1 MLGGFGK
8 GARLRVGPVREPDSS
23 SSLYG
28 ALNNQW
34 HYFNRLLFALV
45 VAKLEILVI
54 LNCPG
59 VPDRLQRWRLRRAC
73 PRRIRNK
80 TGSAHL
86 STEMETEEE
95 ARGISRERERH
106 TQRRKRRIR
115 TCTLG
120 LTAMSSQGLSLC
132 VYGVGFGAYA
142 FHISKMIVFA
152 SECWASII

>member
-95 ARGISRERERH
+95 ARGISRERETH
-106 TQRRKRRIR
+106 TKTKKADQNMH
-115 TCTLG
+115 TG
-120 LTAMSSQGLSLC
+120 VNGHVQSGFVSVC